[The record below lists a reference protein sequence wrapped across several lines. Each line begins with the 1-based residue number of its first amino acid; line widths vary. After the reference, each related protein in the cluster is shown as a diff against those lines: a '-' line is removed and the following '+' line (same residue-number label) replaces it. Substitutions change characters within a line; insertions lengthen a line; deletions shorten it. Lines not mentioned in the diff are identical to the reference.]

1 MVELARRGGKDV
13 LVQFE
18 RAGIVLARG
27 SSPSVIASVCCEA
40 VWKVLRRY
48 IRNVL
53 LRHLS
58 LFLIKE
64 SENPARCRRFAAVTR
79 NE

>member
-1 MVELARRGGKDV
+1 M
-13 LVQFE
+13 
-18 RAGIVLARG
+18 
-27 SSPSVIASVCCEA
+27 IAFVCCEA

-48 IRNVL
+48 IRNVS